1 MKKFLKIV
9 FTIIVLGVVAVLFFV
24 IMDLTKKKTPIT
36 SEDFLGM
43 MIAEDI
49 ATNELSDDLE
59 EEYGVSIEKAF
70 RANHSDGKIVFYE
83 LTSEKD
89 AKTLFNSYKE
99 KINSITGSSANSA
112 GSNYAV
118 FSKVTSETYEYVI
131 RVENTLL
138 VVSWDRDEVRYIKK
152 LIEKM
157 GYQFE

>member
-24 IMDLTKKKTPIT
+24 ITDLTKKKTPIT

-70 RANHSDGKIVFYE
+70 RSNHSDGKIVFYE

-99 KINSITGSSANSA
+99 KINSITGNSANSA

-118 FSKVTSETYEYVI
+118 FSKVTLETYEYVI